1 MKLFKDYDM
10 YISKD
15 KWRKIFLA
23 VSIMTITLY
32 IIAMIFSLCG
42 SDYFILNYQNTN
54 MDKIQMFL
62 QDHKLYSLVSCLF
75 LTLEFSIITSFV
87 SKHIVKIYYP
97 IAYYAFL
104 ILIAFL
110 FPNINSIFYTS
121 TIILTLLIPL
131 IENLITTKKFDYR
144 YIIRFLIAVG
154 IVLILQAMILVIKAG
169 YFDGQNHIMN
179 LSAHFIY
186 AIEYDIALS
195 VILYTVLLYIDKEK
209 GDSGLWATYHS
220 HSSSSQT
227 LKTSSQRL
235 SWKNLSKKQKN
246 KLIWFFTKL
255 YFIQIFGFLVVMVLP
270 FLVGKVFEFLVMYLS
285 FAIARYILGFKYS
298 LHFQNES
305 LCLTVGAVVFGIL
318 TLAVP
323 FFYVALIIAI
333 LLGIGLAVLLH
344 LSYKYKG
351 FWLFAKMAK
360 PDKFATLYVIFNG
373 NLSEQYILRT
383 CKYHGIDK
391 EDSYL
396 IYDYMQGDKLFYLS
410 KKYNYSIKTLDRK
423 LNDAID
429 LLNI

>member
-1 MKLFKDYDM
+1 MKFFKDDNLF
-10 YISKD
+10 IPFK
-15 KWRKIFLA
+15 KWRQVLTA
-23 VSIMTITLY
+23 LSIMTLLLY
-32 IIAMIFSLCG
+32 IVAMIFSLCG
-42 SDYFILNYQNTN
+42 SNYFILNYQNTN
-54 MDKIQMFL
+54 MDKIQVFL
-62 QDHKLYSLVSCLF
+62 QNHKLYSLISCLF
-75 LTLEFSIITSFV
+75 LTLEFSIIISFV
-87 SKHIVKIYYP
+87 FKHVVKIYYP

-131 IENLITTKKFDYR
+131 IENLILTKKFDYR

-154 IVLILQAMILVIKAG
+154 TVLILQAMILVIKAG

-209 GDSGLWATYHS
+209 GDSRLWATYHS

-255 YFIQIFGFLVVMVLP
+255 YFIQIFGFLIVMVLP

-323 FFYVALIIAI
+323 FFYVVLIIAI
-333 LLGIGLAVLLH
+333 LLGVGLAVFLH

-360 PDKFATLYVIFNG
+360 PDKYAILYTLFG
-373 NLSEQYILRT
+373 ENLDEKYILRT
-383 CKYHGIDK
+383 CKHAGLTSQDCHIV
-391 EDSYL
+391 
-396 IYDYMQGDKLFYLS
+396 YDYMAGEKISYIAH
-410 KKYNYSIKTLDRK
+410 KYNYSVKSIDRI
-423 LNDAID
+423 LSEAID
-429 LLNI
+429 LLNM